1 MESILLKFSLTP
13 APLTKVMWIWM
24 VLIWSL
30 VLLGA
35 LASIR
40 SQAFSRRQRLLWSL
54 VVVGVPV
61 LGLLAYLPTS
71 LFKVGSGLGASLL
84 PQMPG
89 GQRR

>member
-13 APLTKVMWIWM
+13 APLTKVMGIWLM
-24 VLIWSL
+24 VIWSL

-40 SQAFSRRQRLLWSL
+40 SRAFSPRQRLLWSL

-61 LGLLAYLPTS
+61 LGLLAYLPFS
-71 LFKVGSGLGASLL
+71 LSKVENGLGAALV

-89 GQRR
+89 SQRR